1 VSNIQTVQTIYAAF
15 GQSDIPTILSHLGED
30 IEWEYGTL
38 DAGVPWLQPRRGLA
52 EVPKFFE
59 SLGALDFQ
67 RFQPKT
73 FLESGKVVVALI
85 DFAVVV
91 KANGRS
97 IVEEDEVH
105 IWHFDDQG
113 RVIRFCHRLDTHK
126 HWLALREE

>member
-1 VSNIQTVQTIYAAF
+1 VSNIQTVQAIYAAF
-15 GQSDIPTILSHLGED
+15 GQGDIPTILGHLGENV
-30 IEWEYGTL
+30 EWEYGTL
-38 DAGVPWLQPRRGLA
+38 DAGVPWLQPRRGLT

-73 FLESGKVVVALI
+73 FLESGNVVVALI

-105 IWHFDDQG
+105 IWHFDNQG